1 MEIMDAEEG
10 YEFEFQLQ
18 SSPIG
23 LGNSHIGI
31 IDTTSIVKEEF
42 MTHGLHLNLW
52 CKRKLKLLL
61 AKHLGDNQVLGISN
75 IPCITIARIKTRW
88 C

>member
-1 MEIMDAEEG
+1 MDAEEG

-18 SSPIG
+18 SSPVG

-31 IDTTSIVKEEF
+31 IGTTSIVKEEF
-42 MTHGLHLNLW
+42 MTYDLHLNLW
-52 CKRKLKLLL
+52 
-61 AKHLGDNQVLGISN
+61 G
-75 IPCITIARIKTRW
+75 KTSS